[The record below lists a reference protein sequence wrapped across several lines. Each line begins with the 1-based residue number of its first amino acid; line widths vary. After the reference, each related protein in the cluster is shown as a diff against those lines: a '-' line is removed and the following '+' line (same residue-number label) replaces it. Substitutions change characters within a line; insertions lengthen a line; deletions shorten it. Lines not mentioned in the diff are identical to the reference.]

1 MALDSRAKRA
11 SALGFGRYG
20 AVSID
25 PDATKGAG
33 WRASACGNYSGL
45 TFGAPADPFVDL
57 IETMQH
63 TGGAAA
69 SQVVLIYGPISLS
82 AGDKLRVQGKFSAD
96 DSGSSWL
103 QDKTVISIY
112 RVL

>member
-11 SALGFGRYG
+11 SAVGISLYPLV
-20 AVSID
+20 APN
-25 PDATKGAG
+25 PDATLGAA
-33 WRASACGNYSGL
+33 WRESVGYGYAGIAVQI
-45 TFGAPADPFVDL
+45 PADAFVEL
-57 IETMQH
+57 IQGMQH

-69 SQVVLIYGPISLS
+69 SQVVLIYGPVALS

-96 DSGSSWL
+96 DFGSSWL

>member
-11 SALGFGRYG
+11 SALGFNRFY

-25 PDATKGAG
+25 PDATTGAG
-33 WRASACGNYSGL
+33 WRASTCANYSGL
-45 TFGAPADPFVDL
+45 TFGVPADPFVDL

-63 TGGAAA
+63 TGTGAA
-69 SQVVLIYGPISLS
+69 SQVVLIYGPFAFS

-103 QDKTVISIY
+103 KDKTVISIY

>member
-1 MALDSRAKRA
+1 MDSKAKRMSA
-11 SALGFGRYG
+11 FGFNRVYALGV
-20 AVSID
+20 AT
-25 PDATKGAG
+25 DATLGTG
-33 WRASACGNYSGL
+33 WRASVAGGYSGL
-45 TFGAPADPFVDL
+45 TYQAPTDDFVEL
-57 IETMQH
+57 IQGMQH
-63 TGGAAA
+63 TGAAAA